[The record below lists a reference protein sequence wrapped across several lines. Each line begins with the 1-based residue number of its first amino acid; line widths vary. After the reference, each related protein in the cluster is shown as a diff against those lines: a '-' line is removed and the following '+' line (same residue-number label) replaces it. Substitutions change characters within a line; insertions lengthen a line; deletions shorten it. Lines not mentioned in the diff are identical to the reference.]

1 MNIIEK
7 IEISYFRSFGE
18 KSIKIENLKDL
29 NIFSGSNDAGK
40 SNVLKALNLFFND
53 EINIWE
59 KFDIDKD
66 LSIWQKEKSNKNK
79 ENKKINRTENDSHI
93 AQRDLFVK
101 IKIFF
106 RRTFTNTTT
115 TPEEFWVSK
124 KWYRNGRFKIED
136 NIKLAYKKK
145 NDKEPTP
152 RELSAQHGQLT
163 QFLNSINFEYIP
175 AVKDREFF
183 KHLFSKLQKSLLERD
198 NNFKT
203 YSKQINQNIASI
215 TSDLFKEFKDKT
227 GVQAQ
232 FETPVTLIDFF
243 TKLGVSTEKGI
254 SLFSRGDGI
263 QARFIPEIL
272 NEISK
277 GKKYVIWG
285 FEEPENSYEYR
296 SAENLANDFL
306 KIYSMNK
313 QIFLTSHTK
322 EFLSLIKN
330 NESRVS
336 LHRVFKSPNKGSII
350 ETYNEGFNKDKIQK
364 DFWEDILEKDRTSEQ
379 KDTLNKIF
387 EDIGFIET
395 DQYLIEN
402 LENQLRNQR
411 KILDK
416 TNISKEKKDEII
428 SRLSQRIEKSILN
441 EENLKREI
449 EEYNKPLVFVEDAN
463 LQVYQIAW
471 LKLNDKSF
479 TKESFKEIFKKE
491 CPFIIYPKKGRV
503 SLNKYLD
510 EAGIDEKIGKKICGI
525 FDFDE
530 AYIKDFNG
538 LDQTRWEIE
547 DGSRETCLIRKRKDH
562 ECYYA
567 LMIPVPP
574 SRFEYVKGTKHTY
587 LTMEHLFEDS
597 FLKDIN
603 CYDGFDT
610 PAGSLEI
617 TKIKRKNVLWKE
629 LLDKEKHNF
638 KNFKPLFDK
647 ISLLFK
653 L

>member
-53 EINIWE
+53 KINIWE

-66 LSIWQKEKSNKNK
+66 LSIWQKEKSNKNT
-79 ENKKINRTENDSHI
+79 ENKKINRTENDSHV

-106 RRTFTNTTT
+106 RRPITNQTT

-124 KWYRNGRFKIED
+124 KWYRNNRFKIED

-145 NDKEPTP
+145 NGKEPTA

-163 QFLNSINFEYIP
+163 QFLKSINFEYIP

-198 NNFKT
+198 NDFKK
-203 YSKQINQNIASI
+203 YSKQINQNIANI
-215 TSDLFKEFKDKT
+215 TSDLFKEFKDRT

-232 FETPVTLIDFF
+232 FETPETLIDFF
-243 TKLGVSTEKGI
+243 TTIGVSTEKGI

-263 QARFIPEIL
+263 QARFIPAIL

-277 GKKYVIWG
+277 GRKYVIWG

-306 KIYSMNK
+306 KIYSKNK

-322 EFLSLIKN
+322 EFLSLIRN
-330 NESRVS
+330 NESTVS
-336 LHRVFKSPNKGSII
+336 LHRVFKSPIKGSLI

-364 DFWEDILEKDRTSEQ
+364 DFWEDISEKDRGLEQ

-387 EDIGFIET
+387 EDIGFLET
-395 DQYLIEN
+395 DQYLIED
-402 LENQLRNQR
+402 LQHQLRMQR
-411 KILDK
+411 KILDE
-416 TNISKEKKDEII
+416 TDLSFEKKEDIIKKLTHEIKNLMR
-428 SRLSQRIEKSILN
+428 S
-441 EENLKREI
+441 EEELKRAI
-449 EEYNKPLVFVEDAN
+449 EEFTKPMVFVEDTQ
-463 LQVYQIAW
+463 LKVYQIAW
-471 LKLNDKSF
+471 LKLNKISF
-479 TKESFKEIFKKE
+479 TEDLLEETFRKR
-491 CPFIIYPKKGRV
+491 CPFLIYSKK
-503 SLNKYLD
+503 SKKDLQKYLD
-510 EAGIDEKIGKKICGI
+510 EVGIDEKIGKKICGI
-525 FDFDE
+525 FDFDD
-530 AYIKDFNG
+530 AYTKEFKG
-538 LDQTRWEIE
+538 LHCDRWGNEC
-547 DGSRETCLIRKRKDH
+547 GSKREGLSRKRKDH

-567 LMIPVPP
+567 LVLPVPE
-574 SRFEYVKGTKHTY
+574 SREIYTNGTTHTY
-587 LTMEHLFEDS
+587 LTMEHLFEDN

-603 CYDGFDT
+603 CHDGFDT
-610 PAGSLEI
+610 PSGSLEI
-617 TKIKRKNVLWKE
+617 TRIKRKNVLWKE
-629 LLDKEKHNF
+629 LFDKEKHNF